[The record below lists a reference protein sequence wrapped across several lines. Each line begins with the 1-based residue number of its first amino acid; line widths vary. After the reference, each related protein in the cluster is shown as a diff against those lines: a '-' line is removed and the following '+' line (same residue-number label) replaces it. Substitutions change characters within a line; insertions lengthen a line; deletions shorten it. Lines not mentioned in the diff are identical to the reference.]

1 MCYVPQSSF
10 KKRKKKRLFSLER
23 RAHKQWRERER
34 IGCFGF
40 QKEKKDVIYTTQLS
54 LSSAQRKTTTTLL
67 YKSGIKN
74 EKRERKKKK
83 KKKKKKKS
91 DRDSTSDPYI

>member
-1 MCYVPQSSF
+1 MERERELDVLDS
-10 KKRKKKRLFSLER
+10 KRKKKTSFTRHT
-23 RAHKQWRERER
+23 A
-34 IGCFGF
+34 
-40 QKEKKDVIYTTQLS
+40 
-54 LSSAQRKTTTTLL
+54 LSSLPRKTTTTLL

-83 KKKKKKKS
+83 KKKKKKTTTS